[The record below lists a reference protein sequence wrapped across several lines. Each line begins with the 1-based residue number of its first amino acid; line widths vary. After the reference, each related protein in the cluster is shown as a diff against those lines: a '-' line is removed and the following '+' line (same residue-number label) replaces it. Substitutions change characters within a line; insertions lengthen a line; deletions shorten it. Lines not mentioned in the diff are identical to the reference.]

1 MKKEIKIIMSE
12 FTDGIELMRQSALE
26 RIAEAESLEDAALMI
41 KNTKFFFTPDEGDIA
56 DDT

>member
-1 MKKEIKIIMSE
+1 MTD
-12 FTDGIELMRQSALE
+12 FTDGIEFMRESALE
-26 RIAEAESLEDAALMI
+26 RIAEADSLADAAFMI